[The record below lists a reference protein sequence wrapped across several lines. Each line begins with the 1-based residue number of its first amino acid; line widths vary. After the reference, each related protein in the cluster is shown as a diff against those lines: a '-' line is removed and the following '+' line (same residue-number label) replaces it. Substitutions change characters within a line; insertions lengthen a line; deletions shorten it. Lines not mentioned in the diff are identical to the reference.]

1 MNGGNSVQCRP
12 RYRLL
17 TEDQIEAFHR
27 ATLEILDTRGVMV
40 QHEEGQQLLADA
52 GCRRL
57 DGEEFSIPGWL
68 VEECIRS
75 APSRLTIYD
84 RRGEEAMRL
93 GGRHI
98 HFGLGT
104 DLISTVDLET
114 GEVRDSVLQDVVNA
128 ARVADSCQDI
138 DFIASFA
145 LPHDVPTNTMYIQC
159 VKAQLENSTKPIF
172 FTAAGKED
180 LSVIIAMA
188 GVVAGGEVLRREKP
202 FLIHYSE
209 PTPPLRHSH
218 GAVSKLLLCA
228 EEQVPICYTPA
239 AMLGGSAPVT
249 LAGGIVQAN
258 AEALSGLV
266 LHQLKR
272 KGAPIISGLALPP
285 LDMRTSICSYG
296 APELQLTNSA
306 FSELYESYDL
316 PRWSTVGA
324 DSHALDAQAALEHAI
339 STLLSA
345 LDGANLIHDAGYLG
359 QGLLGN
365 PAAILMSDEIIS
377 FVKRVLRGF
386 EMTPETLAL
395 QAMREIG
402 PGGDYLGADHTYQH
416 FRAEQ
421 WFPRHLNRDEPET
434 WRAKG
439 GRTYGEVLTQAAREV
454 LGSHQPDPLPANV
467 LEKLDEM
474 AAHAEHTLGAVE
486 FTA

>member
-1 MNGGNSVQCRP
+1 MNGGNSALCRP
-12 RYRLL
+12 RHRLL
-17 TEDQIEAFHR
+17 TRDQIKEFHR
-27 ATLEILDTRGVMV
+27 ATLEILDTRGVIV
-40 QHEEGQQLLADA
+40 QHEEGQDLLADA

-57 DGEEFSIPGWL
+57 DADSFSIPGWL

-75 APSRLTIYD
+75 APSQVIIYD
-84 RRGEEAMRL
+84 RRGEVAMRL

-104 DLISTVDLET
+104 DLITTVDLKT
-114 GEVRDSVLQDVVNA
+114 GHVRDSVLQDVINA

-159 VKAQLENSTKPIF
+159 VKAQLENSTKPVF
-172 FTAAGKED
+172 FTAAGEED

-188 GVVAGGEVLRREKP
+188 SVVAGGDQVRRETP

-209 PTPPLRHSH
+209 PTPPLRHSR

-228 EEQVPICYTPA
+228 EEQIPICYTPA

-266 LHQLKR
+266 LHQLKH

-306 FSELYESYDL
+306 FAELYESYDL

-386 EMTPETLAL
+386 EITPETLAL

-439 GRTYGEVLTQAAREV
+439 GRTYSEVLTRAARE
-454 LGSHQPDPLPANV
+454 LLASHEPDPLPARV

-474 AAHAEHTLGAVE
+474 AAHAEHSLGAVE